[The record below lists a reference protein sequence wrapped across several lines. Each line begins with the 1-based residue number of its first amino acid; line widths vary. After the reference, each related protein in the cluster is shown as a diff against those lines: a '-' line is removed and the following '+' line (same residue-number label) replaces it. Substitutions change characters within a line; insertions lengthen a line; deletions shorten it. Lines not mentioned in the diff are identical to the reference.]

1 MIRSLLIFVLP
12 FLEERAKVELWQI
25 LATKDQTVQL
35 EEVEFVSSEPKM
47 WTSSALGCPKKGV
60 YYLPVL
66 TPGFDLK
73 FRVRGIEYAVHTDQ
87 TGDRVAIP

>member
-1 MIRSLLIFVLP
+1 MFILP
-12 FLEERAKVELWQI
+12 LLEERSKVELWQI
-25 LATKDQTVQL
+25 LAAKDQTIQL

-47 WTSSALGCPKKGV
+47 WPSSALGCPKKGG

-87 TGDRVAIP
+87 TGNQIAIP